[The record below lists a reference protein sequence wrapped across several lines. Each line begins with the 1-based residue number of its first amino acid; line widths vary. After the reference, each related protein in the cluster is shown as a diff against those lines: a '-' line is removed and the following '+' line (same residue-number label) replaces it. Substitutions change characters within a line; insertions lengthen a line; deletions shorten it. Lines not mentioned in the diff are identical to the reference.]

1 MGLSRGAVRPRWGEE
16 VRSAVN
22 VAKMEGDQVFH
33 TFEGSWLNFLSE
45 AGSQLLRLN
54 EGGSVGWGLEREV
67 KLCKNP

>member
-1 MGLSRGAVRPRWGEE
+1 M
-16 VRSAVN
+16 RSAVN
-22 VAKMEGDQVFH
+22 VAKMEGEQVFH